1 MDEDILARYNSAEG
15 ADDYLHK
22 FERHW
27 TERVNNWHEQR
38 LIRRFLRSVSGVDP
52 NGLALDL
59 PCGYGRLYSI
69 VRELGIPVVEGD
81 WSFPLLTT
89 ARGIHARRYALEP
102 AQNYVRA
109 NALAL
114 PFSGGAFE
122 FVLSVRL
129 SHHIRDYE
137 QRLQH
142 LREVLRV
149 SRKWVNVYLLRCWLG
164 QESAARISQ
173 TISWQTSEMDPDARG
188 GPDDRPCPRF
198 RSHQMGV
205 DFSLLFRPPLRA
217 AAPKLIATGL
227 GDLGSGHAAC
237 ATHPVNCSN

>member
-1 MDEDILARYNSAEG
+1 MDENILARYNSAEG

-38 LIRRFLRSVSGVDP
+38 LIRRFLRSVSAVDP

-89 ARGIHARRYALEP
+89 ARGIHARRYEP

-114 PFSGGAFE
+114 PFSGGAF
-122 FVLSVRL
+122 
-129 SHHIRDYE
+129 
-137 QRLQH
+137 
-142 LREVLRV
+142 
-149 SRKWVNVYLLRCWLG
+149 
-164 QESAARISQ
+164 
-173 TISWQTSEMDPDARG
+173 
-188 GPDDRPCPRF
+188 
-198 RSHQMGV
+198 
-205 DFSLLFRPPLRA
+205 
-217 AAPKLIATGL
+217 
-227 GDLGSGHAAC
+227 
-237 ATHPVNCSN
+237 